1 MSRQHVLT
9 FTKQQ
14 LGKSKVRII
23 SPVEI
28 LQIITFGAD
37 GEAAHPVLEQVATKS
52 PQTLTQFTAC
62 RASIVRIN
70 RQSGNDQTRSNL
82 SKQPDTMKSDDVSK
96 SETVMRGN
104 VMLVVFHLVH
114 SVNLIIP
121 FLSKN
126 LDCLI
131 TPLHECMNF
140 NKLFWH

>member
-1 MSRQHVLT
+1 MKTLVQATFILT

-52 PQTLTQFTAC
+52 PHTLTQFTAC

-96 SETVMRGN
+96 SETVMREN
-104 VMLVVFHLVH
+104 VSSH
-114 SVNLIIP
+114 S
-121 FLSKN
+121 FGTF
-126 LDCLI
+126 C
-131 TPLHECMNF
+131 
-140 NKLFWH
+140 